1 MTFARISFR
10 SGSLKARILVTH
22 QIGHGPNPPLFR
34 YPYGTRERERRLCR
48 ALAPEA
54 CRTAEALMP
63 NRGIDSC
70 GRPGR
75 RTGAEDRR
83 PDLRRRQTDVRL
95 RRRTLA
101 LQKRP
106 LLHALARLFR
116 EEYQEFLRV
125 GVNEFR
131 VSSEGN
137 AHRP

>member
-1 MTFARISFR
+1 VVVRADAPAPKIVALIYVGDKQMCVFA
-10 SGSLKARILVTH
+10 
-22 QIGHGPNPPLFR
+22 
-34 YPYGTRERERRLCR
+34 
-48 ALAPEA
+48 
-54 CRTAEALMP
+54 
-63 NRGIDSC
+63 
-70 GRPGR
+70 
-75 RTGAEDRR
+75 
-83 PDLRRRQTDVRL
+83 
-95 RRRTLA
+95 RRTLA

>member
-10 SGSLKARILVTH
+10 PGSLKARVPRNA
-22 QIGHGPNPPLFR
+22 PNRPWPEPPLSR

-48 ALAPEA
+48 ALATEA

-63 NRGIDSC
+63 NRGIESC

-75 RTGAEDRR
+75 RTGAEGRR